1 MIEIIKNVV
10 FCMVLSVIYMYMWS
24 NLFNKKYDYK
34 DKKVYLSFIILLI
47 TTYSLKYINLNISV
61 LISIILFTFI
71 IKLLFDNRISICLFI
86 SLISEMISLFIFI
99 LLDITIK
106 NYLFEITFIYI
117 LFIVSELF
125 GLNKINRFIRFLIIK
140 VKSVNILLI
149 ISSFIIIIDIFK
161 YLYLIYNKLELLIIC
176 NSILIIYSLI
186 IYKYIL
192 FKNKYKKIND
202 KYSNILEGYKNYEEI
217 MDKYRVLNHEN
228 KNQLLTIR
236 AMLLNN
242 EENIPEY
249 IDTIINTRIKDNE
262 KLMFETN
269 VIPSGG
275 LKAII
280 YSKMLCMQDN
290 NINIKLDVER
300 SLRRVNLNNMD
311 KYLLVDICKIVGV
324 FLDNAIEEVKKLDK
338 KEIRIKLY
346 IENNNLCIM
355 ISNKYLN
362 IIDIDKIYDQGYT
375 TKEKGHGYGLALVK
389 NIIEENS
396 DKLINDRYIDKSYFV
411 QNLKIVNIKEY

>member
-1 MIEIIKNVV
+1 MEIIKNII
-10 FCMVLSVIYMYMWS
+10 FCIVLSIIYMYMWS
-24 NLFNKKYDYK
+24 NLFNKKYNIK
-34 DKKVYLSFIILLI
+34 DKKVYLSFILLVI
-47 TTYSLKYINLNISV
+47 IIFNLKYINLNINV
-61 LISIILFTFI
+61 LISIILFTFV
-71 IKLLFDNRISICLFI
+71 IKLLFNERISVCLFV
-86 SLISEMISLFIFI
+86 SVISEMISLFLFI

-106 NYLFEITFIYI
+106 NYLFEITFIYM

-125 GLNKINRFIRFLIIK
+125 GLYKINRFIRFLIIK
-140 VKSVNILLI
+140 TKNINILLI
-149 ISSFIIIIDIFK
+149 ISSFIILVDIFK
-161 YLYLIYNKLELLIIC
+161 YLYFTYNKVELLIIC
-176 NSILIIYSLI
+176 DFILIIYLLI

-192 FKNKYKKIND
+192 FKNKYTKISD

-236 AMLLNN
+236 AMLLNK
-242 EENIPEY
+242 EESISEY

-290 NINIKLDVER
+290 NINIELDVER

-362 IIDIDKIYDQGYT
+362 IIDIDKIYEKGYT